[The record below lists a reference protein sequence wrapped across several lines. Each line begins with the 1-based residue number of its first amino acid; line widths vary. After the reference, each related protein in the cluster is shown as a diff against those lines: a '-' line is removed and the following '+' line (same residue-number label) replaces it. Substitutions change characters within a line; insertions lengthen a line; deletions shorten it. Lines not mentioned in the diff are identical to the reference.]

1 MFGLGGFPLIPWKPT
16 VGCLA
21 ADMPAAGFGGVPCHK
36 GVAVMFNK
44 SHPFALPW
52 LSRLFALA
60 GIGAALSAAPAQA
73 VSAVSIPALVT
84 CQSVEATNGC
94 LFTGNIAP
102 NTVADTQSVYRQF
115 ALDNN
120 IANPNITLNYLFKSD
135 DAGFGGALTGT
146 STGGGWATPGFLV
159 EYLAVKAANSFVLYK
174 LDSPVS
180 SGLWSTF
187 DIPNNGNPKDVSHLA
202 FFGSLET
209 SGAPEPVS
217 WALML
222 TGMGLVGY
230 NMRRRRGLE
239 SIAA

>member
-1 MFGLGGFPLIPWKPT
+1 MFL
-16 VGCLA
+16 
-21 ADMPAAGFGGVPCHK
+21 
-36 GVAVMFNK
+36 K
-44 SHPFALPW
+44 SHNHDVPW

-60 GIGAALSAAPAQA
+60 GIGAALSVVPAAPAQA
-73 VSAVSIPALVT
+73 VSAVSIPALAT

-115 ALDNN
+115 AIDNN

-135 DAGFGGALTGT
+135 DAGFGGALTGGST
-146 STGGGWATPGFLV
+146 SGGWATPGFLV

-187 DIPNNGNPKDVSHLA
+187 DIPNKGNLKDVSHLA

-222 TGMGLVGY
+222 GGMGLVGF
-230 NMRRRRGLE
+230 NLRRRRRLE